1 MLFLWFNRLNFV
13 LDYTRIINLV
23 PVLKGTM
30 PKPGWTNLSIKTDDY
45 DRARR
50 LFDTEVTTNLSWT
63 EWLVDTI
70 LSAMERKKFLKAKYP
85 HLRFIGNTETGCVI
99 EDTKARKIVNITLKN
114 GRLESSDKDEQY
126 LIFSSLNPELRIK

>member
-1 MLFLWFNRLNFV
+1 
-13 LDYTRIINLV
+13 
-23 PVLKGTM
+23 M
-30 PKPGWTNLSIKTDDY
+30 PKPGWTNLSMKTEDY

-50 LFDTEVTTNLSWT
+50 LFDTEVSTNLSWT

-99 EDTKARKIVNITLKN
+99 EDTKARKIVTLTFQGAKIV
-114 GRLESSDKDEQY
+114 SSDRDEQY